1 MEEQMR
7 IYRYYDKINGKNV
20 YLKVT
25 DEVAKFLQNSYK
37 QWQRQQEECY
47 EHNISLN
54 KVLYE
59 DDDDNPITL
68 EDVVPDRTDEEIQD
82 FCERCFRNQ
91 KLYRLVWKM
100 VEKLTEKQQK
110 LVDDIYVYDKS
121 QSEIA
126 EELGVSDSAVS
137 QAHDTVILHL
147 AFYFY
152 SDEEFQET
160 DLYKRNQRE
169 FEYAL
174 KQVAIEIFKRIAEEN
189 GLKINLNAVRK
200 LTKNNTQFLKLVAT
214 LKGKLPEAEK
224 KRYTHMNRTVKH
236 TLDEMNLDWSKENIL
251 TVPTDLKLPENTE
264 QIIKELTKKM
274 SKKKKSKKK
283 KKKKHKKR

>member
-7 IYRYYDKINGKNV
+7 TFRYYDRINSKNV
-20 YLKVT
+20 YIKVT
-25 DEVAKFLQNSYK
+25 DEVAKFLQNSDK

-68 EDVVPDRTDEEIQD
+68 EDVVPDRTDEEIQE

-91 KLYRLVWKM
+91 KMYRLVWKM
-100 VEKLTEKQQK
+100 VEKLTEPQQK

-121 QSEIA
+121 QTEIA
-126 EELGVSDSAVS
+126 KELGVSDSAVS

-152 SDEEFQET
+152 SDDEFQET
-160 DLYKRNQRE
+160 DLYKRNKRE
-169 FEYAL
+169 FEYSL
-174 KQVAIEIFKRIAEEN
+174 KQVAIEIFKRICEEN

-264 QIIKELTKKM
+264 QIMKELTKKM
-274 SKKKKSKKK
+274 RKKKKSKKK

>member
-7 IYRYYDKINGKNV
+7 TFRYYDRINGKNV

-25 DEVAKFLQNSYK
+25 DEVAKFLQNSDK

-68 EDVVPDRTDEEIQD
+68 EDVVPDRTDEEIQE
-82 FCERCFRNQ
+82 FCERCFKNQ
-91 KLYRLVWKM
+91 KMYRLVWKM
-100 VEKLTEKQQK
+100 VEKLTEQQQK

-121 QSEIA
+121 QTQIA

-152 SDEEFQET
+152 TDEEFQQT

-189 GLKINLNAVRK
+189 GLKINLNDVRK
-200 LTKNNTQFLKLVAT
+200 LTKYNTQFLKMVT
-214 LKGKLPEAEK
+214 RLKGKLPADEK
-224 KRYTHMNRTVKH
+224 KQFTKINRTVKQN
-236 TLDEMNLDWSKENIL
+236 LDKLNVDWSKENIL
-251 TVPTDLKLPENTE
+251 TVPTDLKMPDNTE
-264 QIIKELTKKM
+264 EMMNNLIKSNTK

-283 KKKKHKKR
+283 KKHKKQ

>member
-1 MEEQMR
+1 MR
-7 IYRYYDKINGKNV
+7 TFRYYDRINGKNV

-25 DEVAKFLQNSYK
+25 DEVAKFLQNSDK

-137 QAHDTVILHL
+137 QAHDRMLTHL
-147 AFYFY
+147 AYFFYT
-152 SDEEFQET
+152 DKEFMQV
-160 DLYKRNQRE
+160 DLYKRNERE
-169 FEYAL
+169 FKYSLMEVV
-174 KQVAIEIFKRIAEEN
+174 KEIDKEE
-189 GLKINLNAVRK
+189 GLEINLNSVYDLVK
-200 LTKNNTQFLKLVAT
+200 DNTQMLKMISSLGIEINET
-214 LKGKLPEAEK
+214 QKEIF
-224 KRYTHMNRTVKH
+224 TTMNRVVRQ
-236 TLDEMNLDWSKENIL
+236 TLDDLNLDFGEQNNL
-251 TVPTDLKLPENTE
+251 TVPQNLDMPDIGQLLKD
-264 QIIKELTKKM
+264 LTKQ
-274 SKKKKSKKK
+274 KKKYNKDKNNN
-283 KKKKHKKR
+283 